1 MDHCLHGFPRA
12 VRTPVV
18 GQALAIVLAAIISIG
33 HADPKTIKSALF
45 YASSGACLG
54 EIGCNGAGVSTT
66 WQRVAECNGIS
77 GYRTPDGEFMELLD
91 KLIANIGQCIVGKD
105 QEIRQVVAALLAR
118 GHILIE
124 DVPGVGKTMLARSL
138 ARSIDARF
146 CRIQFTPDLLPSD
159 ITGVSVFNQKEQ
171 TFEFRA
177 GPVFTQILLAD
188 ELNRATPR
196 TQSALLECMGERQV
210 TVDGA
215 TRPMDSLFFVIAT
228 QNPIEQHGVYNLP
241 EAQLDRF
248 LMKIEIGYP
257 ALDEEMTIVT
267 AQEQVH
273 PIERL
278 QAVVSVTDLLR
289 AQEAIK
295 RVYVDASI
303 TEYITRLVAATRR
316 HELLLLGA
324 SPRASLAF
332 FRLAQ
337 AWSAIQGRDFVDPD
351 TIKLLARPIFRHRII
366 LTPQARLAG
375 TTPDQ
380 IVAQVLE
387 RVPVP
392 VKPYGH

>member
-1 MDHCLHGFPRA
+1 MG
-12 VRTPVV
+12 RT
-18 GQALAIVLAAIISIG
+18 
-33 HADPKTIKSALF
+33 DKSL
-45 YASSGACLG
+45 
-54 EIGCNGAGVSTT
+54 EH
-66 WQRVAECNGIS
+66 
-77 GYRTPDGEFMELLD
+77 LD
-91 KLIANIGQCIVGKD
+91 RLIANIRRCIVGKD
-105 QEIRQVVAALLAR
+105 QEIRLVVAALLSR

-171 TFEFRA
+171 TFEFRP

-210 TVDGA
+210 SVDGA
-215 TRPMDSLFFVIAT
+215 TYPMDSLFFVAAT

-248 LMKIEIGYP
+248 LMKIEVGYP
-257 ALDEEMTIVT
+257 SLDEEIAVVT
-267 AQEQVH
+267 AQEKTH
-273 PIERL
+273 PIESL
-278 QAVVSVTDLLR
+278 TPVLSVADILR
-289 AQEAIK
+289 AEETIK
-295 RVYVDASI
+295 QIYVDASI
-303 TEYITRLVAATRR
+303 TEYITRLVAATRI
-316 HELLLLGA
+316 HASLLLGA

-337 AWSAIQGRDFVDPD
+337 AWSAIEGRDYADPD
-351 TIKLLARPIFRHRII
+351 TIKLLARPVLRHRII

-380 IVAQVLE
+380 IVAQVIAQ
-387 RVPVP
+387 VPAP

>member
-1 MDHCLHGFPRA
+1 
-12 VRTPVV
+12 
-18 GQALAIVLAAIISIG
+18 
-33 HADPKTIKSALF
+33 
-45 YASSGACLG
+45 
-54 EIGCNGAGVSTT
+54 
-66 WQRVAECNGIS
+66 
-77 GYRTPDGEFMELLD
+77 MELLD
-91 KLIANIGQCIVGKD
+91 RLIANIGQCIVGKD
-105 QEIRQVVAALLAR
+105 QEIRLVVAALLAR

-124 DVPGVGKTMLARSL
+124 DVPGVGKTMLARAL

-171 TFEFRA
+171 TFEFRR

-210 TVDGA
+210 SVDGS
-215 TRPMDSLFFVIAT
+215 THPMDSLFLVIAT

-248 LMKIEIGYP
+248 LMKIEVGYP
-257 ALDEEMTIVT
+257 SLDEEISVVV
-267 AQEQVH
+267 AQEKSH

-278 QAVVSVTDLLR
+278 EAVVSVADVLR

-295 RVYVDASI
+295 QVYVDASI
-303 TEYITRLVAATRR
+303 TEYIARLVAATRINPS
-316 HELLLLGA
+316 LLLGA

-337 AWSAIQGRDFVDPD
+337 AWAAIARRNFVDPD
-351 TIKLLARPIFRHRII
+351 TIKLLARPILRHRII

-380 IVAQVLE
+380 IVAQVIE
-387 RVPVP
+387 QVPVP
-392 VKPYGH
+392 VKPYGR

>member
-1 MDHCLHGFPRA
+1 
-12 VRTPVV
+12 
-18 GQALAIVLAAIISIG
+18 
-33 HADPKTIKSALF
+33 
-45 YASSGACLG
+45 
-54 EIGCNGAGVSTT
+54 
-66 WQRVAECNGIS
+66 
-77 GYRTPDGEFMELLD
+77 MELLNR
-91 KLIANIGQCIVGKD
+91 LIANIGQCIVGKD
-105 QEIRQVVAALLAR
+105 QEIRLVVAALLAR

-124 DVPGVGKTMLARSL
+124 DVPGVGKTMLARAL

-171 TFEFRA
+171 TFEFRR

-210 TVDGA
+210 SVDGS
-215 TRPMDSLFFVIAT
+215 THPMDSLFLVIAT

-248 LMKIEIGYP
+248 LMKIEVGYP
-257 ALDEEMTIVT
+257 SLDEEISVVV
-267 AQEQVH
+267 AQEKSH

-278 QAVVSVTDLLR
+278 EAVVSVADVLR

-295 RVYVDASI
+295 QVYVDASI
-303 TEYITRLVAATRR
+303 TEYIARLVAATRINPS
-316 HELLLLGA
+316 LLLGA

-337 AWSAIQGRDFVDPD
+337 AWAAIARRNFVDPD
-351 TIKLLARPIFRHRII
+351 TIKLLARPILRHRII

-380 IVAQVLE
+380 IVAQVIE
-387 RVPVP
+387 QVPVP
-392 VKPYGH
+392 VKPYGR